1 MRARLRE
8 GLGHDETVRRDETV
22 DARYPNMRTARAI
35 AASRFYPTA
44 SPVDERCLALVRCG
58 AVWSVENHAIFPD
71 DERIA
76 ASSRTLLMGVKRYD
90 DDDDD
95 EPYYAD
101 IGPAR
106 GTDGVERGLPRD
118 IWEEIFGFLVF
129 APPPAARASKR
140 RRVD

>member
-1 MRARLRE
+1 MKK
-8 GLGHDETVRRDETV
+8 TVTNEQTYSTIYIV
-22 DARYPNMRTARAI
+22 ESPHPHMHTALAI
-35 AASRFYPTA
+35 AGSDEYPTA
-44 SPVDERCLALVRCG
+44 RPVDEPCLALVRCG
-58 AVWSVENHAIFPD
+58 AVWSEQNHAIFPD

-95 EPYYAD
+95 EPYDAD

-106 GTDGVERGLPRD
+106 GKDGVERRLPRD